1 MENLQIG
8 IEIDNGQMV
17 GYNIDSEIMNGL
29 YSTTEKLKVEEN
41 IQNFNIIIEKQGDSV
56 ATKMSKR
63 DNVVII
69 TIVID
74 DENKLQYLVGKD
86 LNIDDI
92 KSSNDFPSE
101 LKPLI
106 LDAYNLTNVA
116 SLNDLLG

>member
-41 IQNFNIIIEKQGDSV
+41 IQNFNIIIEKQGDNV

-86 LNIDDI
+86 LNIDEI